1 MPQENNIFFT
11 TPDKPKWLKLIVDS
25 YQRYNSQGNG
35 IQVFISFGTDIA
47 VKDLMPMHLV
57 TLACLIQFLS
67 DHNWQANLSPNN
79 PSVDDYIYNELRFR
93 DYWLGQKNHVD
104 TADSSHIFNLWRI
117 VDGEKELF
125 AARVEEYL
133 RNNYFKNKD
142 LSAIS
147 LSLKEA
153 FYNVFDHA
161 SAGNNAF
168 SLIFYDKDTHVLYAA
183 ISDFGI
189 GIVRSVKKYLPS
201 IIDDKQALLKA
212 IENNF
217 TVKSAKWNKGKGL
230 DNILSST
237 DSSRLC
243 SGRALLLYKKK
254 DKYDMQGNKRVYDI
268 DFDFPGTL
276 LYFEVDISQMDDVEI
291 LDSFEF

>member
-1 MPQENNIFFT
+1 
-11 TPDKPKWLKLIVDS
+11 
-25 YQRYNSQGNG
+25 
-35 IQVFISFGTDIA
+35 
-47 VKDLMPMHLV
+47 MHLV

-79 PSVDDYIYNELRFR
+79 PSVANYIYNELRFR
-93 DYWLGQKNHVD
+93 DYWSGQKNHVD
-104 TADSSHIFNLWRI
+104 TAESSHIFNLWRI
-117 VDGEKELF
+117 VNGEKEPF

-133 RNNYFKNKD
+133 KNNYFRNKD

-161 SAGNNAF
+161 SADNNAF
-168 SLIFYDKDTHVLYAA
+168 SLIFYDKDTYVLYAA

-217 TVKSAKWNKGKGL
+217 TVKSEKWNKGKGL
-230 DNILSST
+230 DNILSSA

>member
-1 MPQENNIFFT
+1 
-11 TPDKPKWLKLIVDS
+11 
-25 YQRYNSQGNG
+25 
-35 IQVFISFGTDIA
+35 
-47 VKDLMPMHLV
+47 MHLV

-147 LSLKEA
+147 LSLKED

-168 SLIFYDKDTHVLYAA
+168 SLIF
-183 ISDFGI
+183 
-189 GIVRSVKKYLPS
+189 
-201 IIDDKQALLKA
+201 
-212 IENNF
+212 
-217 TVKSAKWNKGKGL
+217 
-230 DNILSST
+230 
-237 DSSRLC
+237 
-243 SGRALLLYKKK
+243 
-254 DKYDMQGNKRVYDI
+254 
-268 DFDFPGTL
+268 
-276 LYFEVDISQMDDVEI
+276 
-291 LDSFEF
+291 